1 MPSVSQ
7 RAAPMLIMGV
17 LLAIYIVLAVQAF
30 RTGYWINSVKIMLAG
45 AMLGFLAFRALYHL
59 QLEIALF

>member
-1 MPSVSQ
+1 
-7 RAAPMLIMGV
+7 MLIMGV